1 MAQYVQIPKDLNKVK
16 DKFIG
21 GLTKRQT
28 ICFGIGVALGGLTY
42 YMTYKELGTSTSG
55 VLLFLIAAPF
65 FLVGMYE
72 KNGFTLDKIVLNYIR
87 YKFIYPQI
95 RTYETENIY
104 SSIEK
109 QITLSKELKMLETGK
124 KPIKKGQKKY
134 KIKKSSI

>member
-1 MAQYVQIPKDLNKVK
+1 MLRD
-16 DKFIG
+16 
-21 GLTKRQT
+21 RRS
-28 ICFGIGVALGGLTY
+28 LGGLTY

-109 QITLSKELKMLETGK
+109 QITLSKELKMLETG
-124 KPIKKGQKKY
+124 
-134 KIKKSSI
+134 